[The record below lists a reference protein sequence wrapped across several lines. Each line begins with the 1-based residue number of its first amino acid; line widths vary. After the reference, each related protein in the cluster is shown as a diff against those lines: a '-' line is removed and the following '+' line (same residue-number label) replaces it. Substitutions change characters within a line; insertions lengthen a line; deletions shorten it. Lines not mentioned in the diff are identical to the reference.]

1 MLRGEFQ
8 NRTAIARAHGGK
20 HAMPRQAEPLAQQ
33 RRYAKRIK
41 RRVLESAMVL
51 VRELLIPH
59 LEALAEQGSKVAT
72 TKVTDARQF
81 YGDPVSGLPYAV
93 TDAKEIDLGEIMDE
107 ISDRYFE
114 TWTRKEFVKVV
125 RPVAVE
131 VADFEAQQLN
141 KQLSAALGEAIS
153 LDIVGSEPWLQGA
166 IADFTRENVALLKS
180 IPEQFFTDL
189 EKSLSA
195 SIADGAR
202 WEDMA
207 AEVEERY
214 GVAESRAELIAR
226 DQVGKFNGDLNRTR
240 QTDLGITRFV
250 WRTMGDERVRDEHV
264 GRNGVSYEWN
274 DPPEGETPGEPI
286 QCRCYAEPDIASAL
300 EG

>member
-8 NRTAIARAHGGK
+8 NRTAIARAHGVK
-20 HAMPRQAEPLAQQ
+20 RAMPRQAEPLAQQ

-41 RRVLESAMVL
+41 RRVLEAAMVL

-72 TKVTDARQF
+72 TK
-81 YGDPVSGLPYAV
+81 V

-264 GRNGVSYEWN
+264 ERNGVSYEWN

-300 EG
+300 